1 MRTKRVTAILVLGGA
16 LALAVLF
23 PANAR
28 LDELIRPDLPYHDRA
43 EIPVT
48 ASGGYIVR
56 PGDSLSAIAAAHGV
70 TVEEL
75 AQANGLS
82 SPDLIHPGQT
92 LVIPGDTVLRHRVQA
107 GETLSAIAGRY
118 RVPVDEL
125 AAQNG
130 LDDPDRI
137 IEGQELVVPV
147 PGLSLPREPQWGPL
161 LWPVEGAVTSVFG
174 MRDGRPHKGIDIAAA
189 EGDLIRA
196 ARGGTVRYAASAGTF
211 GLLVI
216 LDHGDG
222 LETYY
227 AHCSELLVKD
237 GEEVRAGQPIAR
249 VGSTGRSEGPHLHF
263 EVRWHGQP
271 YDPALSLP
279 GAPEKV

>member
-1 MRTKRVTAILVLGGA
+1 MMRPKRVMAVLALGGA

-43 EIPVT
+43 EVPAT
-48 ASGGYIVR
+48 AGESYRVQ
-56 PGDSLSAIAAAHGV
+56 PGDSLWTIAADHGV
-70 TVEEL
+70 PVDEL
-75 AQANGLS
+75 AQANGLT
-82 SPDLIHPGQT
+82 SPDTIYAGQT
-92 LVIPGDTVLRHRVQA
+92 LAIPGNAELKHRVQP
-107 GETLSAIAGRY
+107 GETLSTIADRY
-118 RVPVDEL
+118 RVPVEEL
-125 AAQNG
+125 AAENG

-137 IEGQELVVPV
+137 VEGRELVVPMR
-147 PGLSLPREPQWGPL
+147 GLSLPRGPQWGML
-161 LWPVEGAVTSVFG
+161 RWPVTGAVTSGFG
-174 MRDGRPHKGIDIAAA
+174 MRDGRPHKGIDIAAG

-196 ARGGTVRYAASAGTF
+196 ARGGSVRYAATAGTF

-263 EVRWHGQP
+263 EVRWHDQP

-279 GAPEKV
+279 EKP